1 MQTTMTNVEQHDEHL
16 IAMDEA
22 VIAAIRSLG
31 AGI

>member
-1 MQTTMTNVEQHDEHL
+1 MQTTMTNVEQQDEHL

-22 VIAAIRSLG
+22 SRGDQIAR